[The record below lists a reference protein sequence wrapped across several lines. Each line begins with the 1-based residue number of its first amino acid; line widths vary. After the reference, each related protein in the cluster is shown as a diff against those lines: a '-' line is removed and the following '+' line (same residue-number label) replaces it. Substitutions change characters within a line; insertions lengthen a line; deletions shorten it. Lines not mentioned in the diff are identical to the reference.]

1 MCQTNK
7 QGRRP
12 DLAYLT
18 PSLLT
23 QYASATSLP
32 QSFPLIAEIASPDD
46 SGEELFSKAKEYL
59 QSGCQEVW
67 LIYPESLWIIIIT
80 QDQHL
85 VLTLGQIVSTQTV
98 LQGFSIPV
106 DELLA

>member
-1 MCQTNK
+1 MSHPPERTEWVDCQTNK

-46 SGEELFSKAKEYL
+46 TGEELFSKAKEYL
-59 QSGCQEVW
+59 QSGCQEVDSSNEA
-67 LIYPESLWIIIIT
+67 IA
-80 QDQHL
+80 
-85 VLTLGQIVSTQTV
+85 
-98 LQGFSIPV
+98 LQQEEVEMGTKI
-106 DELLA
+106 